1 MSPAVDSGDC
11 KIDTVPEELQYFKID
26 TVRGRVDELH
36 EASSLRGPQRQ
47 PLQEEALLLW
57 PLHPPPSG
65 FVFSPSGGSLEIRA
79 FLEWNISPETQV
91 SPRARSIV
99 TSPRVRGPVKK
110 VLAGW
115 DLSSLKLQYSRLQ
128 PLPCEES
135 GEPAGKTLRNVSQ
148 VLTCCL
154 EQVLTTSSERQSQE
168 VSSF

>member
-1 MSPAVDSGDC
+1 MGAQTDQASALVGC
-11 KIDTVPEELQYFKID
+11 LTINTVAEVPLLRLQ
-26 TVRGRVDELH
+26 R
-36 EASSLRGPQRQ
+36 
-47 PLQEEALLLW
+47 LLLLHR
-57 PLHPPPSG
+57 PLLQPPSG

-128 PLPCEES
+128 PLPCGDS

-148 VLTCCL
+148 VLTCRP
-154 EQVLTTSSERQSQE
+154 EQVLTTSGERQSQRGE
-168 VSSF
+168 PFF